1 MGEVTMAGRF
11 AAVKKRYAY
20 LLPTTLILAFYA
32 AFFLYPTFQMVKIS
46 FHKSLLYG
54 DYEKIFTLENYVKF
68 FTDPFYLTVLGRSI
82 LLGIAVTVVTI
93 PLGFILAYALWV
105 SEGLKRKALYFCIL
119 FPLFTNLV
127 IRLYGWR
134 IIFSP
139 TGPINVTLQYLGL
152 INEPLKLIF
161 TFPAVVIGLFSECTP
176 YYVLIV
182 FSVLSLVNRR
192 YIDAAIDLGASR
204 FRTFVEIIWPLTLP
218 GVISGGFLTFIW
230 SFGAFATPAIL
241 GAPVHW
247 TAASHAERQIL
258 SIRDWPFGTA
268 IGFLLL
274 LFVLI
279 FLYLQNRF
287 VPKVRTYRTE

>member
-1 MGEVTMAGRF
+1 MAGRL
-11 AAVKKRYAY
+11 ATAKKRYVY
-20 LLPTTLILAFYA
+20 LLPTTLILAFYV
-32 AFFLYPTFQMVKIS
+32 AFFLFPTFQMVKIS

-54 DYEKIFTLENYVKF
+54 DYEKIFTLENYIKF

-105 SEGLKRKALYFCIL
+105 SEGLQRKVLYFCIL

-152 INEPLKLIF
+152 IDEPLKLIF

-182 FSVLSLVNRR
+182 FSVLSLINRR

-241 GAPVHW
+241 GAPIHW
-247 TAASHAERQIL
+247 TTASHAERQIL

-274 LFVLI
+274 IFVLI

-287 VPKVRTYRTE
+287 VPKVRTYRTD

>member
-1 MGEVTMAGRF
+1 MSGYFPNLR
-11 AAVKKRYAY
+11 KRYGY
-20 LLPTTLILAFYA
+20 LAPTVFILIFFA
-32 AFFLYPTFQMVKIS
+32 AFFICPTFAMVKIS

-54 DYEKIFTLENYVKF
+54 DYERIFTLENYIKF
-68 FTDPFYLTVLGRSI
+68 FTDPFYLSVLGRSF
-82 LLGIAVTVVTI
+82 LLGIAVMIVTI
-93 PLGFILAYALWV
+93 PLGYVLAYALWV
-105 SEGLKRKALYFCIL
+105 SEGLQRKVLYFCVL

-139 TGPINVTLQYLGL
+139 TGPINVTLQSLGV

-161 TFPAVVIGLFSECTP
+161 TFPAVVIGLFSECAP

-182 FSVLSLVNRR
+182 FSVLSLINRR
-192 YIDAAIDLGASR
+192 YVDAAIDLGASR
-204 FRTFVEIIWPLTLP
+204 FRTFIEVIWPLTLP
-218 GVISGGFLTFIW
+218 GVVSGGFLTFIW

-247 TAASHAERQIL
+247 TTASHAERQIL

-268 IGFLLL
+268 IGFILLVL
-274 LFVLI
+274 VLI
-279 FLYLQNRF
+279 FLYIQNRLI
-287 VPKVRTYRTE
+287 PKVRTYRTV

>member
-1 MGEVTMAGRF
+1 MASRW
-11 AAVKKRYAY
+11 ATAKKRYIY
-20 LLPTTLILAFYA
+20 LLPTTFILAFYA
-32 AFFLYPTFQMVKIS
+32 AFFLFPTFQMVKIS
-46 FHKSLLYG
+46 FHRSLLYG
-54 DYEKIFTLENYVKF
+54 DYEKIFTLENYTKF
-68 FTDPFYLTVLGRSI
+68 LTDPFYLTVLGRSI

-105 SEGLKRKALYFCIL
+105 SEGLQRKVLYFCIL

-139 TGPINVTLQYLGL
+139 TGPINVTLQYLRL
-152 INEPLKLIF
+152 IDEPLKLIF

-182 FSVLSLVNRR
+182 FSVLSLINRR

-204 FRTFVEIIWPLTLP
+204 FRTFVEIICPLTLP

-241 GAPVHW
+241 GAPIHW
-247 TAASHAERQIL
+247 TTASHAERQIL